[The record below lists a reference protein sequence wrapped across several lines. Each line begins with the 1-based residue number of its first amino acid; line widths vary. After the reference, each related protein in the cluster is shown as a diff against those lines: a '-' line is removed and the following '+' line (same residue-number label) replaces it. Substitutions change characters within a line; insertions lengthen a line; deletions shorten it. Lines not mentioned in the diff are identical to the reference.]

1 MSDEIK
7 ILKAEVKRLKTEL
20 SSLTPSLD
28 LMLGR
33 KGFNIYKK
41 NPSGDLILADKKYIG
56 EFYEKLKKY
65 SFRIF
70 MRDVIKCQNFFTLE
84 GVTKYTTEEVSGEYL
99 DFLLKIKIAEQT
111 GEGYRL
117 KKLPVKSFGETL
129 EWFTARLIRDGLQAE
144 TAWGV
149 KFRGHQ
155 AGGDY
160 DLLAKVDSS
169 LLYMEIK
176 SSPPKQIYDREI
188 SSFLNRIDD
197 LAPDIA
203 VFFVDTELRMKDKIV
218 PMFDDELKKR
228 YGRPITAER
237 LVKELF
243 HINEKIF
250 IINAKGGITANIR
263 TVLTFIHHKEF
274 TIT

>member
-20 SSLTPSLD
+20 SRLTPSLD
-28 LMLGR
+28 LMLRR
-33 KGFNIYKK
+33 KDFNIYKK
-41 NPSGDLILADKKYIG
+41 NPSGDLLIPDQKYRG

-70 MRDVIKCQNFFTLE
+70 LRDVIKYQNFFTLE

-99 DFLLKIKIAEQT
+99 DFLMKIKIADKT

-129 EWFTARLIRDGLQAE
+129 EWFTARLIRDELQAE
-144 TAWGV
+144 TSWGV
-149 KFRGHQ
+149 KFRRHQ

-188 SSFLNRIDD
+188 RAFLNRVDD

-218 PMFDDELKKR
+218 PMFEDELKKR
-228 YGRPITAER
+228 YGRPIMAER

-243 HINEKIF
+243 HIREKIF
-250 IINAKGGITANIR
+250 IINAKGSILANIHN
-263 TVLTFIHHKEF
+263 VLTFIHHKDF
-274 TIT
+274 KIT